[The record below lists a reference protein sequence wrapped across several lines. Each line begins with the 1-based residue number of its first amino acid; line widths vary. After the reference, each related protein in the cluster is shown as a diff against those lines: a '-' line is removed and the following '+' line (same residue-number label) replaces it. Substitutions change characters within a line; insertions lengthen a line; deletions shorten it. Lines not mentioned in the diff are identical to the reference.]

1 MMLFQGYRYGFWCGG
16 KEKRIRLKAL
26 KFQAKPQGNMGPKGI
41 KKSLK
46 SKINASFFRHF
57 HEK

>member
-1 MMLFQGYRYGFWCGG
+1 MDIGAQNKQIQIC
-16 KEKRIRLKAL
+16 LKTL
-26 KFQAKPQGNMGPKGI
+26 KFQAKSQGNMGPKGM

-46 SKINASFFRHF
+46 SKIKASFFRHF

>member
-1 MMLFQGYRYGFWCGG
+1 MAHGAETKKIGC
-16 KEKRIRLKAL
+16 LKAL
-26 KFQAKPQGNMGPKGI
+26 KFQAKLQGNMGPEGI

-46 SKINASFFRHF
+46 SKINASFFRRF